1 MKPNEKFRIVEE
13 SRFLENGEM
22 SQISGGSCADGTS
35 LVMECGPTGKGY
47 WMCSPEPTYSSTG
60 CTNNYVLNCGDLG
73 PDDFW
78 VCGAGSEYYF
88 EILPPPIKG
97 L

>member
-22 SQISGGSCADGTS
+22 SQISGGSCSDGTS
-35 LVMECGPTGKGY
+35 IVISCGPTDPHY
-47 WMCSPEPTYSSTG
+47 YTCFPSSTYSSCAMEKHI
-60 CTNNYVLNCGDLG
+60 CTNNFWMDCVSNLIACGGGNEYVT
-73 PDDFW
+73 P
-78 VCGAGSEYYF
+78 AY
-88 EILPPPIKG
+88 PPPIE